1 MTKQNI
7 IDALRA
13 FLATRPGFDPAN
25 YGDRAS
31 YLSEMRQATRQ
42 RKEAERFLCDIELRD
57 SITWQDIFDAT
68 RGGRIAIGYTSTC
81 KVCQPD
87 PTLQHKHDRR
97 IVIEYTA
104 GQYYPLEYRAAVA
117 RLASSVLWNWKRDN
131 CMPTECCGLESA
143 KLYPSKNGPVSGAD
157 WLRASFRREYGRG
170 LAARYFT

>member
-31 YLSEMRQATRQ
+31 YLSEMRRATQQLGDAR
-42 RKEAERFLCDIELRD
+42 RLLREIELRD
-57 SITWQDIFDAT
+57 SIKADDLLDAAKS
-68 RGGRIAIGYTSTC
+68 GRLDVTATGDSVRIDYTC
-81 KVCQPD
+81 
-87 PTLQHKHDRR
+87 
-97 IVIEYTA
+97 
-104 GQYYPLEYRAAVA
+104 GQYWPTEYRAGVP
-117 RLASSVLWNWKRDN
+117 RLCAHVLWDWKRDN

-143 KLYPSKNGPVSGAD
+143 KLYPSKNGPLSGGD

-170 LAARYFT
+170 IASRYFS